1 VRTRGS
7 DGAGFGGATRNSP
20 LRTARVSAC
29 TCSDTACWC
38 PGAARCPPARP
49 RVPQPCSTSVILR
62 QIKVSAALRR
72 TALRRL
78 ERRFAGASTNGRPRF
93 DRVARLDGVKR
104 RAGASARS
112 RPGGH
117 RSTALQTAWSTK
129 TADGTRYIPL
139 AAVGKTRARLATART
154 VDSRFNAPRVSSHR
168 KIALAPWASPAPRRP
183 RRALWAAAIET
194 HAPRA
199 ARDAVTSEPD
209 PRPRSWRD
217 RAFEGAS

>member
-1 VRTRGS
+1 MTHC
-7 DGAGFGGATRNSP
+7 AA
-20 LRTARVSAC
+20 
-29 TCSDTACWC
+29 
-38 PGAARCPPARP
+38 AARAEVRGCVHER
-49 RVPQPCSTSVILR
+49 SVAVR
-62 QIKVSAALRR
+62 S
-72 TALRRL
+72 
-78 ERRFAGASTNGRPRF
+78 

-117 RSTALQTAWSTK
+117 RTTALQTAWSTK

-209 PRPRSWRD
+209 PRPRSRRD
-217 RAFEGAS
+217 RAFDDGRARARILVFFPTPRATWRGLRDGIGGWGEEA